1 MMMMDFPKTAGQ
13 CKYVLSLTS
22 RKSVVI
28 ATGPAGTGKTL
39 LACHE
44 ALKHIGGARRGRV
57 VLTRPI
63 VAADE
68 DMGYLPGTMEK
79 KMEPWTRPMYDVFE
93 KYLSMNQIERSISI
107 EPLGY
112 MRGRTFNNTYII
124 ADEMQNSTVRQMT
137 MLLTRVGE
145 NTKLVV
151 TGDLDQSDLGEDN
164 GLAYLVDK
172 VSGLD
177 LEHIDFVKLT
187 QDDVLRSPAVEEVL
201 KVMSI
206 SGASARTIVD
216 RL

>member
-1 MMMMDFPKTAGQ
+1 MMMDFPKTAGQ

-44 ALKHIGGARRGRV
+44 ALKHIGGARRGSV

-164 GLAYLVDK
+164 GLAYLVDR

-177 LEHIDFVKLT
+177 LEHIDFVNLT

>member
-1 MMMMDFPKTAGQ
+1 
-13 CKYVLSLTS
+13 
-22 RKSVVI
+22 
-28 ATGPAGTGKTL
+28 
-39 LACHE
+39 
-44 ALKHIGGARRGRV
+44 
-57 VLTRPI
+57 
-63 VAADE
+63 
-68 DMGYLPGTMEK
+68 MGYLPGTMEK

-164 GLAYLVDK
+164 GLAYLVNR

-177 LEHIDFVKLT
+177 LEHIDFVNLT